1 MLTGAKRAA
10 TLHRPHPAVS
20 PPSAPSGRLQPRHI
34 CSRGAG
40 HNGPIKV
47 SATFSRDA
55 ITSVEVL
62 DHNETVGV
70 GTPRSSVYL
79 RQLGSISRWWPD
91 TVSGAPSP
99 ATWFSLSLFLRQGRG
114 RR

>member
-10 TLHRPHPAVS
+10 TLSS
-20 PPSAPSGRLQPRHI
+20 PSPCCSPSPSAPSPPTTPHI

-40 HNGPIKV
+40 TQRTNQGIGH
-47 SATFSRDA
+47 FSRDA

-79 RQLGSISRWWPD
+79 RQLWSI
-91 TVSGAPSP
+91 
-99 ATWFSLSLFLRQGRG
+99 GR
-114 RR
+114 